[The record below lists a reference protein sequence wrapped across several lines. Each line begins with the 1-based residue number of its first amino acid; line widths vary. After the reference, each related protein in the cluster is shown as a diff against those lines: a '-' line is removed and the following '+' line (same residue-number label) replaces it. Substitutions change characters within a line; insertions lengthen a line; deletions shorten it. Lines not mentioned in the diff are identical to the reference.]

1 MEWFLVD
8 VFMVINDDY
17 LLCGSGK
24 EYIFLFFIVKYSLY

>member
-24 EYIFLFFIVKYSLY
+24 EYIFLFYSNV